1 MKKITT
7 SIFVPAMSRQETPLE
22 KRLSLVARLQSMRS
36 QISDDL
42 GLGSLDDIKEE
53 EEFELIVNGETEKH
67 CIRFKG
73 INRVGGKLRLMVQN
87 NQSPE
92 VHRFLDW
99 RFSPC
104 HIMTSNRGKTLQ
116 LKNFTTEDLRRLI
129 RYAYANRERVLVNY
143 R

>member
-7 SIFVPAMSRQETPLE
+7 SIFVPSLTRQETPLAQ
-22 KRLSLVARLQSMRS
+22 RLALTARLNTQRIC
-36 QISDDL
+36 ISDDL

-73 INRVGGKLRLMVQN
+73 INRVAGKVRLMVRN
-87 NQSPE
+87 NTAPE
-92 VHRFLDW
+92 VHRFLEW
-99 RFSPC
+99 RLNPC
-104 HIMTSNRGKTLQ
+104 NIMTSNRGKTLQ
-116 LKNFTTEDLRRLI
+116 LKNFTTDDLRRLI
-129 RYAYANRERVLVNY
+129 RHAYANRERSLVTY